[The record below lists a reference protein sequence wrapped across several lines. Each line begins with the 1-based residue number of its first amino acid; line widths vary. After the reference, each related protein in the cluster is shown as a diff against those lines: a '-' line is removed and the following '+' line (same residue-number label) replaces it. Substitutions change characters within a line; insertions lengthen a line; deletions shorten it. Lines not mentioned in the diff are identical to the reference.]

1 MPVIKL
7 LLVLSVLAMV
17 HGCAGIAVSG
27 GGVVMSDGHVSAGVV
42 IGNHDRDVIAR
53 YYSRRKTKKAPPG
66 LVKHNRG
73 LPQGLAKRDRLP
85 RGLQERG
92 LPGELERQLSTPAE
106 GYVRV
111 IVGNDVVLMEQ
122 KTRVVMDIY
131 RDVVR

>member
-1 MPVIKL
+1 MTMTR
-7 LLVLSVLAMV
+7 LLVFVFALGLV

-27 GGVVMSDGHVSAGVV
+27 GGVVLSDGHVSAGVV
-42 IGNHDRDVIAR
+42 IGNQDREVIAR
-53 YYSRRKTKKAPPG
+53 YYRRHKTKKAPPG
-66 LVKHNRG
+66 L
-73 LPQGLAKRDRLP
+73 AKRDRLP
-85 RGLQERG
+85 PGLAKRDQLPRGLKKRN

-111 IVGNDVVLMEQ
+111 IVGRDVVLMDR